1 MTETLLLRE
10 IDTRCGRRF
19 GHATLNAP
27 AALNA
32 LTLAM
37 IDGLAPRFAQWAAD
51 PGIVGV
57 VLDAAGDKAFSAGGD
72 VQALRRA
79 VLDGAPGEVP
89 GSVADFFEREY
100 RLDHRIH
107 TFPKPVL
114 CWGHGIVMGGG
125 VGLLAGA
132 SHRVVTPRSRV
143 AMPEISI
150 GLYPDVGGSW
160 FLNRMPGQIGLF
172 LALTGAPLNA
182 ADARFAGLADVV
194 MAHDAKSR
202 VLDALATT
210 EWSGPAERDAAQLSR
225 LLAVS
230 ALPVA
235 PETSPLRRHFDL
247 IATVIGH
254 DTLADTDR
262 RLRAL
267 QTHDDPW
274 LAAAAA
280 TYAAGSP
287 SSAALS
293 QAVLQRARHLSLAE
307 VFRLEYGLSIACC
320 LQPDFSE
327 GVRAVLV
334 DKDRT
339 PRWQPASL
347 AEVTPA
353 LIAAHFVPRHHGVHP
368 LADLR
373 D

>member
-1 MTETLLLRE
+1 MTQTLLLRE
-10 IDTRCGRRF
+10 IDTRSGRRF

-27 AALNA
+27 ATLNA
-32 LTLAM
+32 LTLDM

-79 VLDGAPGEVP
+79 VLDGVPGEVP
-89 GSVADFFEREY
+89 AAVAGFFEREY

-107 TFPKPVL
+107 TFAKPVL

-160 FLNRMPGQIGLF
+160 FLNRMPGKIGLF

-182 ADARFAGLADVV
+182 ADACFAGLADVV
-194 MAHDAKSR
+194 IAHDAKAR
-202 VLDALATT
+202 VFDALAATDWT
-210 EWSGPAERDAAQLSR
+210 GSSEHDAAQLSR
-225 LLAVS
+225 VLAAS
-230 ALPVA
+230 AWPAA
-235 PETSPLRRHFDL
+235 PDTSPLRRHLDL

-267 QTHDDPW
+267 QSHEDPW

-293 QAVLQRARHLSLAE
+293 HAVLKRAEHLTLAD
-307 VFRLEYGLSIACC
+307 VFRLEYDLSIACC
-320 LQPDFSE
+320 LQADFSE

-334 DKDRT
+334 DKDRA
-339 PRWQPASL
+339 PRWQPATL
-347 AEVTPA
+347 AEVMPA
-353 LIAAHFVPRHHGVHP
+353 LIATHFAPQHTGAHP

>member
-1 MTETLLLRE
+1 MTPTLLLRE

-27 AALNA
+27 ATLNA
-32 LTLAM
+32 LTLEM
-37 IDGLAPRFAQWAAD
+37 IDGLAPRFAQWEAD

-79 VLDGAPGEVP
+79 VLDGAPGVVP
-89 GSVADFFEREY
+89 AAVAGFFEREY
-100 RLDHRIH
+100 RLDQHIH
-107 TFPKPVL
+107 AFPKPVL

-143 AMPEISI
+143 AMPEIAI

-160 FLNRMPGQIGLF
+160 FLNRMPGRIGLF

-182 ADARFAGLADVV
+182 ADARFAGLADAVL
-194 MAHDAKSR
+194 AHDDKPR
-202 VLDALATT
+202 VFEALATT
-210 EWSGPAERDAAQLSR
+210 DWSGPVEHHAAQLGR
-225 LLAVS
+225 VLAAG
-230 ALPVA
+230 ALPA
-235 PETSPLRRHFDL
+235 SPDTSPLRRHLDL
-247 IATVIGH
+247 IDATIGH
-254 DTLADTDR
+254 DALADIDH

-287 SSAALS
+287 SSAAVS
-293 QAVLQRARHLSLAE
+293 HAVLRRARHLSLAE
-307 VFRLEYGLSIACC
+307 VFRLEYDLSIACC

-334 DKDRT
+334 DKDRR
-339 PRWQPASL
+339 PRWQPPTL

-353 LIAAHFVPRHHGVHP
+353 LMATHFAPQHTGAHP

>member
-1 MTETLLLRE
+1 MTQPLILRE
-10 IDTRCGRRF
+10 IDTRSGRRF

-27 AALNA
+27 ATLNA
-32 LTLAM
+32 LTLDM
-37 IDGLAPRFAQWAAD
+37 IDGLVPRFAQWAAD

-89 GSVADFFEREY
+89 VAVAGFFEREY

-143 AMPEISI
+143 AMPEIAI

-194 MAHDAKSR
+194 RDHGDKVH
-202 VLDALATT
+202 VLDAITTAT
-210 EWSGPAERDAAQLSR
+210 WSGRSEQDAAQLSR
-225 LLAVS
+225 VLADG
-230 ALPVA
+230 ALTPA

-247 IATVIGH
+247 IDAVIGH

-293 QAVLQRARHLSLAE
+293 HAVLRRAKHLSLAE
-307 VFRLEYGLSIACC
+307 VFRLEYDLSIACC

-339 PRWQPASL
+339 PRWQPATL
-347 AEVTPA
+347 AAVTPA
-353 LIAAHFVPRHHGVHP
+353 LIDAHFTPQHTGVHP

>member
-10 IDTRCGRRF
+10 IDTRCGRRL

-27 AALNA
+27 ATLNA

-37 IDGLAPRFAQWAAD
+37 VDGLAPRFAQWAAD
-51 PGIVGV
+51 PGVVGV
-57 VLDAAGDKAFSAGGD
+57 VLDAVGDKAFSAGGD

-79 VLDGAPGEVP
+79 VLDDAPGALP
-89 GSVADFFEREY
+89 AAVADFFEREY

-107 TFPKPVL
+107 TFAKPVL

-132 SHRVVTPRSRV
+132 SHRVVTPRSRI

-160 FLNRMPGQIGLF
+160 FLNRMPGRVGLF

-182 ADARFAGLADVV
+182 ADACFAGLADVV
-194 MAHDAKSR
+194 VAHDDKAG
-202 VLDALATT
+202 VLDALARTDWT
-210 EWSGPAERDAAQLSR
+210 GRPDADAAQLSR
-225 LLAVS
+225 VLAER
-230 ALPVA
+230 ALPA
-235 PETSPLRRHFDL
+235 SPDTSPLRRHVDL
-247 IATVIGH
+247 INAVIG
-254 DTLADTDR
+254 DDSLADTDR

-267 QTHDDPW
+267 QQHDDPW

-293 QAVLQRARHLSLAE
+293 REVLRRAKHLSLAD
-307 VFRLEYGLSIACC
+307 VFRLEYDLSIACC

-334 DKDRT
+334 DKDRA
-339 PRWQPASL
+339 PRWQPATL
-347 AEVTPA
+347 ADVTPA
-353 LIAAHFVPRHHGVHP
+353 LVDAHFEPRHTGAHP

-373 D
+373 

>member
-1 MTETLLLRE
+1 MTQTLLLRE

-27 AALNA
+27 ATLNA

-37 IDGLAPRFAQWAAD
+37 VDGLAPRFAQWADD

-79 VLDGAPGEVP
+79 VLDDAPGAVP
-89 GSVADFFEREY
+89 AAVAGFFEREY

-107 TFPKPVL
+107 SFPKPVL

-143 AMPEISI
+143 AMPEIAI

-160 FLNRMPGQIGLF
+160 FLNRMPGRVGLF

-194 MAHDAKSR
+194 VAHDDKAH
-202 VLDALATT
+202 VLVAWATT
-210 EWSGPAERDAAQLSR
+210 DWSARPDADAAQLSR
-225 LLAVS
+225 LLAKR

-235 PETSPLRRHFDL
+235 SETSPLRRHFDL
-247 IATVIGH
+247 INVVIGD
-254 DTLADTDR
+254 DTLDDTDR
-262 RLRAL
+262 RLHAL
-267 QTHDDPW
+267 QGHDDPW

-293 QAVLQRARHLSLAE
+293 HAVLRRARHLSLAG
-307 VFRLEYGLSIACC
+307 VFRLEYDLSIACC
-320 LQPDFSE
+320 QRPDFSE

-339 PRWQPASL
+339 PRWQPATL

-353 LIAAHFVPRHHGVHP
+353 LIAAHFEPRHSGAHP

-373 D
+373 